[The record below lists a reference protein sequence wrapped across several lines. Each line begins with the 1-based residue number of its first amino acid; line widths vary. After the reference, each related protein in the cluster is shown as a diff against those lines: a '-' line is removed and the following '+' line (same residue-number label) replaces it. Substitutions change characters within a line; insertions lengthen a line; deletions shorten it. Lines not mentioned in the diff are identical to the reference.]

1 MSDANEFEQLS
12 FFLGRVETD
21 VAHGSVT
28 PSMSLGIEDVF
39 TKTARCWFLWFADV
53 AEVNATTSWK

>member
-28 PSMSLGIEDVF
+28 PSMSLGIEDVLMQTPRF
-39 TKTARCWFLWFADV
+39 LVLVVAGVPEVDATASR
-53 AEVNATTSWK
+53 K